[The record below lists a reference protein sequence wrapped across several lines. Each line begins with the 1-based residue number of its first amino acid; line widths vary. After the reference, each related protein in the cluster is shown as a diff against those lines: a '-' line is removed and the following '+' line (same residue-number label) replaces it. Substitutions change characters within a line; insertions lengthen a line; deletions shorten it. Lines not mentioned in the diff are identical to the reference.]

1 MLLGLVTV
9 LQDSLLLP
17 KADTV
22 AAGLNAA
29 AAAPQEIKLWDMIVK
44 GGPLMI
50 PLGILSVIAV
60 YVFVERYLTISRA
73 GKLENNFMPMVRDHI
88 TSGNISAARSLSKNT
103 AGPIARMI
111 DKGIQRIGKPTDA
124 IEKSME
130 NVGKL
135 EIYKMEKNL
144 VILAIIAGIAP
155 MFGFLGTIA
164 GMIQTFFNISQTS
177 DITLSTI
184 AGGIY
189 VKMVTSAAGLIIG
202 LVAYIGYSFLQAQ
215 IDKVINKMEG
225 ASSEFIDVLLEPSK

>member
-9 LQDSLLLP
+9 LQDTLLQAKP
-17 KADTV
+17 DTV
-22 AAGLNAA
+22 AAGISAA

-60 YVFVERYLTISRA
+60 YVFVERYITISRA

-177 DITLSTI
+177 DITLSMI

-202 LVAYIGYSFLQAQ
+202 LVAYIGYSYLQAQ

-225 ASSEFIDVLLEPSK
+225 SSSEFIDVLLEPSK

>member
-1 MLLGLVTV
+1 ML
-9 LQDSLLLP
+9 QP

-22 AAGLNAA
+22 AAVANAA
-29 AAAPQEIKLWDMIVK
+29 AAANQEIKLWDMILK

-50 PLGILSVIAV
+50 PLGILSLVAV
-60 YVFVERYLTISRA
+60 YFFVERYITISRA
-73 GKLENNFMPMVRDHI
+73 GKLEENFMPMIRDHI
-88 TSGNISAARSLSKNT
+88 STGNITAARSLSKNT
-103 AGPIARMI
+103 NSPIARMI
-111 DKGIQRIGKPTDA
+111 DKGIQRIGKPIDN

-144 VILAIIAGIAP
+144 VVLSIIAGIAP

-164 GMIQTFFNISQTS
+164 GMIQTFFNISITS
-177 DITLSTI
+177 DITLGAI

-189 VKMVTSAAGLIIG
+189 VKMVTSATGLIIG
-202 LVAYIGYSFLQAQ
+202 LVAYLGYSFLNAQ

-225 ASSEFIDVLLEPSK
+225 ASAEFIDVLQEPTR